1 MASRL
6 TGNRS
11 IGAGARLFSSADKL
25 RGSIEQSHNRQVG
38 FDLIFEQSG
47 NGFWA
52 GSAEPIEKRGEAG
65 AMSRADHSTE
75 EAIWG
80 PMETRWSH
88 PPVDAKVRP
97 YSASSM
103 TL

>member
-11 IGAGARLFSSADKL
+11 IRAGARLFSSADKL
-25 RGSIEQSHNRQVG
+25 RESMEQSHHEQVG
-38 FDLIFEQSG
+38 FGLIFEQSG
-47 NGFWA
+47 NDFRA
-52 GSAEPIEKRGEAG
+52 KSAEPFEKRGEAG

-97 YSASSM
+97 SSASSV
-103 TL
+103 TP